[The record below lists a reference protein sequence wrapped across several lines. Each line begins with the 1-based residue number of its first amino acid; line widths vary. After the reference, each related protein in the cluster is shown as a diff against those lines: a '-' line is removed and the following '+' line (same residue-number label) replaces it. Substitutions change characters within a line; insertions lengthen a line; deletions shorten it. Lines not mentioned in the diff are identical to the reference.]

1 MEFSELQDAEEGLP
15 PRQRRQ
21 LGADSL
27 GECAAAA
34 AAPAWRA
41 PRGRH
46 GLVAV
51 PRRPGEGMGQGWPR
65 EVPLAWEHLGPFVG
79 IRHEHVQLIQLIWKP
94 VETYLDKPL

>member
-1 MEFSELQDAEEGLP
+1 MGFSELQDAEEGLP

-27 GECAAAA
+27 RERAAAA
-34 AAPAWRA
+34 AARARRA

-51 PRRPGEGMGQGWPR
+51 PRRRAGGRMAQGGAACMGTPR
-65 EVPLAWEHLGPFVG
+65 T
-79 IRHEHVQLIQLIWKP
+79 IRRNSP
-94 VETYLDKPL
+94 